1 MPGRGN
7 VELRRRIGEW
17 DGEPQSEQR
26 EVGTRI
32 THLPPSYKPPSPIQV
47 LDLGFKGCCKCFCD
61 VEVTSSLLLC
71 GVIFLLMCL
80 RFMVEHHSSN
90 TLFVYS
96 ASWTTIPVPIVSLTG
111 LSNFS
116 TSLSVTSFPPCN
128 SASLSSEM
136 CSLLTFGFNSL
147 PLLKMFRGQIYYS
160 PWRRGV

>member
-1 MPGRGN
+1 M
-7 VELRRRIGEW
+7 LSWRIGEW

-32 THLPPSYKPPSPIQV
+32 IYLSPSYKPPSPIQA
-47 LDLGFKGCCKCFCD
+47 LDLGFKGCCTCFCD

-80 RFMVEHHSSN
+80 RFVVEHHSSN
-90 TLFVYS
+90 TPFVYS
-96 ASWTTIPVPIVSLTG
+96 ASWTTIPVPIVSLTD
-111 LSNFS
+111 LSGFS
-116 TSLSVTSFPPCN
+116 PSLSVTSVSPCN

-136 CSLLTFGFNSL
+136 CSLLTFGFNNL
-147 PLLKMFRGQIYYS
+147 PLLKMFLGWIYYS